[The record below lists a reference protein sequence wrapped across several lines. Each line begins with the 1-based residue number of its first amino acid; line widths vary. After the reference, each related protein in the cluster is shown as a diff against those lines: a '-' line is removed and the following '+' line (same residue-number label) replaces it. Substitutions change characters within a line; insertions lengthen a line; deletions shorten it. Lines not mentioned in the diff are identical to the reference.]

1 MVFTVKIV
9 FFSLQPLYGFHSQDC
24 IPFRFATGGGREL
37 HFTEEKEFELQDIIN
52 TTLPK
57 VPLDISLKGNSFGG
71 MTLLCPLD
79 ISLKG
84 NSLGAMALVCPLDI
98 SLKGNS
104 LGGMTLLWNKDP
116 F

>member
-57 VPLDISLKGNSFGG
+57 VPLDISLKGNS
-71 MTLLCPLD
+71 
-79 ISLKG
+79 
-84 NSLGAMALVCPLDI
+84 LGDDTFMSPRYF
-98 SLKGNS
+98 SER
-104 LGGMTLLWNKDP
+104 
-116 F
+116 